1 MFKYYVIMKLDFIS
15 AKSEVVKLT
24 QELIRVKSVNPPGDE
39 LPAAELLA
47 DRLERYGIEA
57 EVVEIGKN
65 RANLVAIIKGREK
78 RPALLFNGHL
88 DVVPVGD
95 RSAWKF
101 DPFSGEVF
109 DGKIW
114 GRGATDMKSGIAAMS
129 IAAGLLASKHE
140 LKGNLYITAFAGEET
155 DSIGAKHF
163 VEHNSLEDLGS
174 IIVTEP
180 TGLDI
185 VIAEKGALWLEF
197 ETFGKTAHGSQPHTG
212 VNAIEHMMSLLKAVK
227 EAWEKIPYSRDPYLS
242 QPTINI
248 ATISGGVKTNV
259 VPDRCIATIDLRFLP
274 SQSRQAIIDKMREVI
289 ERLEK
294 EVPNFKAEMRIINE
308 RQPVVTDE
316 SEEIVKITKELGPLI
331 VGRELGV
338 YGVSFYTD
346 AAIFAAKRKI
356 PTIILG
362 PGEYDFKK
370 NVSLA
375 HQPNEFVKIEN
386 LEKAVM
392 LYFEIAKRMLT

>member
-1 MFKYYVIMKLDFIS
+1 MELSFPS
-15 AKSEVVKLT
+15 ARDEVVKLT
-24 QELIRVKSVNPPGDE
+24 QELIKIKSVNPPGDE
-39 LPAAELLA
+39 LLAAELLA
-47 DRLERYGIEA
+47 ERLNKYGIEA
-57 EVVEIGKN
+57 EVIEVGKN
-65 RANLVAIIKGREK
+65 RANVVAILKGKEE

-95 RSAWKF
+95 LSAWKI
-101 DPFSGEVF
+101 DPFSGEIF

-129 IAAGLLASKHE
+129 VAAGLLASRCK
-140 LKGNLYITAFAGEET
+140 LKGDLYITAFAGEET
-155 DSIGAKHF
+155 DSIGARHY
-163 VEHNSLEDLGS
+163 VEHNNLEGIGS

-180 TGLDI
+180 TGLDV
-185 VIAEKGALWLEF
+185 VIAEKGTLWLEL
-197 ETFGKTAHGSQPHTG
+197 ETFGKSAHGSQPNVG
-212 VNAIEHMMSLLKAVK
+212 VNAIEHMMLLLQEVK
-227 EAWEKIPYSRDPYLS
+227 NAWERIPYSIDPYLS

-248 ATISGGVKTNV
+248 ATINGGVKTNV
-259 VPDRCIATIDLRFLP
+259 VPDKCIATIDFRFLP
-274 SQSRQAIIDKMREVI
+274 SQSREAILEKIRETI
-289 ERLEK
+289 ERLRK
-294 EVPNFKAEMRIINE
+294 EVKDFKAEMRIINE

-316 SEEIVKITKELGPLI
+316 NEEIVKVAKELGPSV
-331 VGRELGV
+331 VGRELGI

-362 PGEYDFKK
+362 PGEYDFEK
-370 NVSLA
+370 NASLA
-375 HQPNEFVKIEN
+375 HQPNEYVRIEN